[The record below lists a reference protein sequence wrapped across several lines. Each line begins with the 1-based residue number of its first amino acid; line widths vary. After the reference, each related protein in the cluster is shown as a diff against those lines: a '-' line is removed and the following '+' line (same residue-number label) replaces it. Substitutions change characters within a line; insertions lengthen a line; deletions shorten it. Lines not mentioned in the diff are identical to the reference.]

1 MVRKYVACAIVNS
14 CSDLILLS
22 YKDCV
27 VTELSTL
34 LFMNQFNSRQ
44 TRKDPTKKRPTI
56 IMLRAFC
63 KHVKLT
69 CNDKNEALLVHCKL
83 PICVILLLRIR
94 TGFQRSM
101 QACFSCLSEGPSLIS
116 LLYASSA
123 KYKTHPFRGLHSCI
137 NSIQ

>member
-1 MVRKYVACAIVNS
+1 MCNTNNIEYFIMVRKYVACAIVNS

-56 IMLRAFC
+56 C
-63 KHVKLT
+63 
-69 CNDKNEALLVHCKL
+69 
-83 PICVILLLRIR
+83 
-94 TGFQRSM
+94 
-101 QACFSCLSEGPSLIS
+101 
-116 LLYASSA
+116 
-123 KYKTHPFRGLHSCI
+123 
-137 NSIQ
+137 